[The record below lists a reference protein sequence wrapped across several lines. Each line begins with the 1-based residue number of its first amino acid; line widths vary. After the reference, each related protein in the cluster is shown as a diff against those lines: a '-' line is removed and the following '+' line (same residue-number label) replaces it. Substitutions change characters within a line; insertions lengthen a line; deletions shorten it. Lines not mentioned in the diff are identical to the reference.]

1 MGLSAF
7 FCTLLAS
14 LALRGSCPLDAPPP
28 SVDLAPPLRG
38 EVVLRTLPGEPEL
51 PYYLYVPEQGGRSA
65 PLLVTV
71 HGISRNAKAHA
82 HAFGRLA
89 ARHSAVVVAPQFAP
103 KVYHDYQRLG
113 RTWMG
118 PRSDRALERLID
130 HVGRLTGAA
139 TESIF
144 LFGYSGGAQFVHRFA
159 MAHPERIA
167 AAVVSSPGWYTFP
180 DPGRWYPYGIR
191 QTRDLPG
198 VRFDPTAFLKVPILV
213 TVGEFDIARSR
224 SLRRSRF
231 LDLQQGRTRLERAER
246 WVDAMA
252 EAARKHELPAS
263 VELAVLGSVHHSFRE
278 NVERA
283 GLAEM
288 AVNYL
293 MVPERLARLR
303 PPVEPVFANTSL
315 DIRPMRSPSSVLSVS
330 KPLPAP
336 APVVIAAP

>member
-1 MGLSAF
+1 MGLGAF
-7 FCTLLAS
+7 ICTLLAS
-14 LALRGSCPLDAPPP
+14 LALRGICPADAPPP
-28 SVDLAPPLRG
+28 SVDLAPPTRA

-51 PYYLYVPEQGGRSA
+51 PYYLYVPERGGQNA

-89 ARHSAVVVAPQFAP
+89 ARHSAVVVAPRFAP
-103 KVYHDYQRLG
+103 KVYRDYQRLG

-130 HVGRLTGAA
+130 HVGRLTGAD
-139 TESIF
+139 TKSIF

-159 MAHPERIA
+159 MAHPEKIA

-213 TVGEFDIARSR
+213 TVGELDIARSR

-252 EAARKHELPAS
+252 EAAREHELPAS
-263 VELAVLGSVHHSFRE
+263 VELAVLGDVHHSFSE

-288 AVNYL
+288 AVAYL
-293 MVPERLARLR
+293 MLPERLARMR
-303 PPVEPVFANTSL
+303 PPVEPVIANASP
-315 DIRPMRSPSSVLSVS
+315 DIRSVS
-330 KPLPAP
+330 PPISVMGIPKPLSAP
-336 APVVIAAP
+336 ASVAIASP

>member
-1 MGLSAF
+1 MGLGAF

-14 LALRGSCPLDAPPP
+14 LALRGICPVDAPPP
-28 SVDLAPPLRG
+28 SVDLAPPARG

-51 PYYLYVPEQGGRSA
+51 PYYLYVPERGGRNA

-71 HGISRNAKAHA
+71 HGTSRNAEAHA

-89 ARHSAVVVAPQFAP
+89 ARHSAVVVAPRFAP

-198 VRFDPTAFLKVPILV
+198 VRFDPTAFLKIPILV
-213 TVGEFDIARSR
+213 TVGELDVARSR

-231 LDLQQGRTRLERAER
+231 LDRQQGRTRLERAER

-252 EAARKHELPAS
+252 EAAREHELPAS

-288 AVNYL
+288 AVDYL

-303 PPVEPVFANTSL
+303 PPVGPVIANA
-315 DIRPMRSPSSVLSVS
+315 SPSIRAVS
-330 KPLPAP
+330 PPSPALGVPKLLPAP
-336 APVVIAAP
+336 TPVAIASP